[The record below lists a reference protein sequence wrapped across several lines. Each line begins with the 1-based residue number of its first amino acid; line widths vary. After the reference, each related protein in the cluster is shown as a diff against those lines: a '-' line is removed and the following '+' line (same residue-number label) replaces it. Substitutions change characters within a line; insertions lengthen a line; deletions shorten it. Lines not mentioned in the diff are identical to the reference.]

1 LDAAVDPAWSGAL
14 RAGDFE
20 RAWRISDRSLR
31 DYCASGAVKHS
42 GERHQQRIWR
52 GEALA
57 GQRVLVRCYHGLGDT
72 IQFVR
77 FAAPLRRLARRV
89 VLWCQ
94 PELMSLLRHVE
105 GIDDVVA
112 LHDGT
117 PEAAYDVDIEIMELA
132 HALRAEPAL
141 ISGSVPYLKI
151 GAAPRRRPSPDRAVS
166 VGLVWE
172 AGGWDRRRCVPP
184 QALAGLNSLPGVEL
198 YSLQQGAAR
207 GMAAI
212 IPAKDIA
219 VPDLDTLAATIVD
232 LDVVVTVDTMV
243 AHLAGALGANVWTML
258 HADCDWRWPA
268 RGRDTVW
275 YPTMRL
281 FHQVRPGDWSS
292 VVARI
297 ADELK
302 RYLPADQAAKARA
315 PGCCSAPSRWKPS
328 N

>member
-1 LDAAVDPAWSGAL
+1 LDAAVDRAWSNAL
-14 RAGDFE
+14 REGDFE

-31 DYCASGAVKHS
+31 DYCGSGAVKHS
-42 GERHQQRIWR
+42 GERHHQRIWR
-52 GEALA
+52 GEDLA

-77 FAAPLRRLARRV
+77 FAGVLRRVAREV
-89 VLWCQ
+89 VVWCQ
-94 PELMSLLRHVE
+94 PELMSLLRSVD
-105 GIDDVVA
+105 GVDDVVA

-117 PEAAYDVDIEIMELA
+117 PEVAYDVDIEIMELA
-132 HALRAEPAL
+132 HALRADSAL
-141 ISGSVPYLKI
+141 ISGSVPYLKT
-151 GAAPRRRPSPDRAVS
+151 GAVTRRRPLLDCAVA

-184 QALAGLNSLPGVEL
+184 QALAGLNSLPGVGL
-198 YSLQQGAAR
+198 YSLQQGPAR
-207 GMAAI
+207 GMATT

-219 VPDLDTLAATIVD
+219 VPDLDSLAATIVN
-232 LDVVVTVDTMV
+232 LDIVITVDTMV

-268 RGRDTVW
+268 GGRHTIW

-281 FHQVRPGDWSS
+281 FHQVRTGDWST
-292 VVARI
+292 VVEQI

-302 RYLPADQAAKARA
+302 GFRSPGQGALTGSGARSVA
-315 PGCCSAPSRWKPS
+315 SRAMR
-328 N
+328 